1 MSSAGN
7 SILLFGAAGQVGNA
21 LRQRP
26 APPGF
31 RLIGLTRAEVDIT
44 DRAAVLHAVERHRPA
59 VIVNAAAYT
68 AVDKAETDTQTAFAV
83 NAEGARSLA
92 SAAREAGA
100 SIIQLSTDYV
110 FDGAKAS
117 PYREDDAVG
126 PMSAYGRSKEA
137 GERAVRAAN
146 PRHVILR
153 TAWVYAAHGNN
164 FMNTMLR
171 LGAERDVVRVVAD
184 QHGTPTAADDIADAV
199 LCVAVRL
206 TQPEPAF
213 GTFHLTNSGR
223 TTWYG
228 FASRIF
234 AAMAARGGRV
244 PRLEA
249 ITTAEYPT
257 PARRPAMSVLDCGKL
272 AGTYGIRLRAWEEAL
287 DQVLSPLL
295 GNRMAVAR
303 GAV

>member
-1 MSSAGN
+1 MSSAEN
-7 SILLFGAAGQVGNA
+7 CILVFGAAGQVGNE
-21 LRQRP
+21 LRQRS
-26 APPGF
+26 APPGIKI
-31 RLIGLTRAEVDIT
+31 IGLTRAKVDIT

-59 VIVNAAAYT
+59 VVVNAAAYT
-68 AVDKAETDTQTAFAV
+68 AVDKAESDMQTAFAV
-83 NAEGARSLA
+83 NAEGARNLA

-100 SIIQLSTDYV
+100 AIIQLSTDYV
-110 FDGAKAS
+110 FDGTKQS
-117 PYREDDAVG
+117 SYREDDAVG
-126 PMSAYGRSKEA
+126 PVSAYGRSKEA

-146 PRHVILR
+146 PRHVIVR

-171 LGAERDVVRVVAD
+171 LGIERDVVRVVAD
-184 QHGTPTAADDIADAV
+184 QHGTPTAAADIADAV
-199 LCVAVRL
+199 LGIAVRL
-206 TQPEPAF
+206 TQAEPVF

-234 AAMAARGGRV
+234 SAMASRGARV

-257 PARRPAMSVLDCGKL
+257 PARRPAMSVLECGKL
-272 AGTYGIRLRAWEEAL
+272 AGAYGIRLRAWEEAL
-287 DQVLSPLL
+287 DQVLSSLL

-303 GAV
+303 GEV